1 MAINLND
8 YEFRTYYDPEALNSG
23 GAFLAEVIGWEHVKG
38 DGQTPAEAAAM
49 CREILELSIES
60 NLRVGNPIP
69 PPVKGVSLA
78 ASALGRLGGRSRS
91 PAKLAACKRNAQ
103 KAGRPKGSKNKPR
116 ELVAA

>member
-23 GAFLAEVIGWEHVKG
+23 GAFLAEVIGWEHVQG

-60 NLRVGNPIP
+60 NLRTGNPIP

-78 ASALGRLGGRSRS
+78 AAAFGRLGGKAKSPTKRLAAQRNGRLGGRPKKARE
-91 PAKLAACKRNAQ
+91 LAAA
-103 KAGRPKGSKNKPR
+103 
-116 ELVAA
+116 